1 MSAVAFLERPLAH
14 ANQLRDCR
22 LAVLGEVRIAVAE
35 VLVQVELQA
44 LGELTGAF
52 DRVAVMW
59 EELRELGR
67 RPQEALAVA
76 PPLGFT
82 AVERS
87 AVLDGDEGVL
97 QRRPA
102 RIVGMDIAGRDGL
115 DAERL
120 GQLAQNCV
128 AASVAALERPLELD
142 EEAVAAERLRQ
153 PRRRVRVP
161 DREPVPGAPRQADE
175 ALVALLQQFLP
186 ERRLQQ
192 LALFSGHTRPRMR
205 RGHQPAEVRVAH
217 RRPSRTDAADPLRA
231 RAADRDVVSLRAR

>member
-1 MSAVAFLERPLAH
+1 
-14 ANQLRDCR
+14 
-22 LAVLGEVRIAVAE
+22 
-35 VLVQVELQA
+35 
-44 LGELTGAF
+44 
-52 DRVAVMW
+52 
-59 EELRELGR
+59 
-67 RPQEALAVA
+67 
-76 PPLGFT
+76 
-82 AVERS
+82 
-87 AVLDGDEGVL
+87 
-97 QRRPA
+97 
-102 RIVGMDIAGRDGL
+102 MDIAGRDGL

-217 RRPSRTDAADPLRA
+217 RRLDEERHVRPVGERHFGARDRTHPECLRRLGKLERAVDPVVVGQRERTVAELGR
-231 RAADRDVVSLRAR
+231 ADRELLRQRSAVEERIG

>member
-1 MSAVAFLERPLAH
+1 MSAIAFLERPLAH
-14 ANQLRDCR
+14 ANQLRDR
-22 LAVLGEVRIAVAE
+22 GLAVLREVRIAVAE
-35 VLVQVELQA
+35 VLVQVDREA

-59 EELRELGR
+59 EELRGLGR

-102 RIVGMDIAGRDGL
+102 RIVGMDIAAREGL

-120 GQLAQNCV
+120 GQLSQGCV
-128 AASVAALERPLELD
+128 AASVAALEGPLELD

-161 DREPVPGAPRQADE
+161 HREPSAGAARKADQSPL
-175 ALVALLQQFLP
+175 ALPHEVLP
-186 ERRLQQ
+186 ERR
-192 LALFSGHTRPRMR
+192 
-205 RGHQPAEVRVAH
+205 
-217 RRPSRTDAADPLRA
+217 
-231 RAADRDVVSLRAR
+231 